1 MKVLSRKNVDILSG
15 NLVKNIMLYAF
26 PVMMAQ
32 ILQGLYNA
40 ADTIIVG
47 RYGSQEALSGVG
59 SAGSLTALL
68 YTFLLGLSSG
78 ASVVMGRALGAGD
91 GKAVHRTLH
100 TAMLIS
106 VISGAVVAI
115 GGQFAAELALR
126 MIDVPPNVMPHA
138 VAYTKIVLLGKLPSF
153 IYSFGA
159 GIAHANGDSRT
170 PLILS
175 ASTGILNVLLNLLFV
190 CVFHMDAA
198 GVAWAT
204 TIVQFVNAVCIIFV
218 LRRGYGD
225 NCRLYFKKLKIYKKQ
240 FINILRI
247 GIPVGIQSSVLNFAN
262 VTIQSA
268 VNSFGSTAIINAG
281 AAAANIEVFFN
292 LVQAGFASA
301 TTVFVSQNAGAKQ
314 YGRIRSILF
323 TSLGFEAVIWAA
335 EVLLIICGAETL
347 IGIYIPN
354 DAEAIRIG
362 VTRLFIVGL
371 TYGVSGF
378 RDVFASALRALGY
391 STSVMLI
398 SVIGICGTRILWV
411 YTVFPMTGTY
421 ESLIMAFP
429 VSIIITCL
437 INAVMF
443 ILVYRSIMAKQIYY
457 ERIYQ

>member
-1 MKVLSRKNVDILSG
+1 MKGLSRKNVDILSG

-26 PVMMAQ
+26 PVMMSQ

-40 ADTIIVG
+40 ADVIIVG
-47 RYGSQEALSGVG
+47 RFAGQEALSGVG

-78 ASVVMGRALGAGD
+78 ASVVMGRALGARD

-126 MIDVPPNVMPHA
+126 MIDVPKSVMPHA
-138 VAYTKIVLLGKLPSF
+138 LAYTKIVLLGKVPAF

-159 GIAHANGDSRT
+159 GIAHANGDSKT
-170 PLILS
+170 TLFIS
-175 ASTGILNVLLNLLFV
+175 STTGIINVLLNLLFV
-190 CVFHMDAA
+190 CVFHMNAA

-204 TIVQFVNAVCIIFV
+204 TIAQTINAICIIFV

-225 NCRLYFKKLKIYKKQ
+225 NCRLYFRKLKIYKEE
-240 FINILRI
+240 FVNILRI
-247 GIPVGIQSSVLNFAN
+247 GIPVGIQSSILNFAN

-268 VNSFGSTAIINAG
+268 VNSFGSTAIIAG
-281 AAAANIEVFFN
+281 GTAATNIEVFFN
-292 LVQAGFASA
+292 LLQASFAGA
-301 TTVFVSQNAGAKQ
+301 TSVFISQNVGAKQ

-323 TSLGFEAVIWAA
+323 VSLGFELVIWAI
-335 EVLLIICGAETL
+335 EVLLILFGAEAL
-347 IGIYIPN
+347 IGIYIPK

-362 VTRLFIVGL
+362 VTRLFVVGL
-371 TYGVSGF
+371 TYGVAGL

-391 STSVMLI
+391 STSVMFI
-398 SVIGICGTRILWV
+398 SLLGICGIRILWV
-411 YTVFPMTGTY
+411 NTVFPLIGTY
-421 ESLIMAFP
+421 ESLIVSFP
-429 VSIIITCL
+429 VSIIVTCL
-437 INAVMF
+437 INVVMF
-443 ILVYRSIMAKQIYY
+443 IVVYRAMMKKHKVV
-457 ERIYQ
+457 EL

>member
-1 MKVLSRKNVDILSG
+1 MKALSRKKVDVLSG
-15 NLVKNIMLYAF
+15 NLIKNMMLYAF
-26 PVMMAQ
+26 PVMLSQ
-32 ILQGLYNA
+32 VLQGLYNA

-47 RYGSQEALSGVG
+47 RYAGQEALSGVG
-59 SAGSLTALL
+59 AAGSLTALL

-78 ASVVMGRALGAGD
+78 ASVVIGRALGAND
-91 GKAVHRTLH
+91 ETEVHRTLH

-106 VISGAVVAI
+106 VIAGSVVAI

-138 VAYTKIVLLGKLPSF
+138 LAYTKIVLLGKIPAF

-170 PLILS
+170 PLIIS
-175 ASTGILNVLLNLLFV
+175 ASTGVINVLLNILFV

-204 TIVQFVNAVCIIFV
+204 AISQTINAICIIIV

-225 NCRLYFKKLKIYKKQ
+225 KCKLYFKKLKIYKKQ
-240 FINILRI
+240 FVSIIRI
-247 GIPVGIQSSVLNFAN
+247 GVPVGIQSSILNFAN

-268 VNSFGSTAIINAG
+268 VNSFGSTAIIAAG
-281 AAAANIEVFFN
+281 TASANIEVFFN
-292 LVQAGFASA
+292 LIQAGFASA

-314 YGRIRSILF
+314 YNRIRSIVLA
-323 TSLGFEAVIWAA
+323 SLGFELVIWVI
-335 EVLLIICGAETL
+335 EILLIVFGAESL
-347 IGIYIPN
+347 IGIYIPD

-371 TYGVSGF
+371 AYGVSGF

-398 SVIGICGTRILWV
+398 SLLGICGTRILWV
-411 YTVFPMTGTY
+411 YSVFPMTGTY
-421 ESLIMAFP
+421 ELLIMAFP
-429 VSIIITCL
+429 VSIILTCL
-437 INAVMF
+437 INAIMF
-443 ILVYRSIMAKQIYY
+443 VTVYRAIINKKRMIV
-457 ERIYQ
+457 I